1 MTRSATGAILPSLSL
16 HASKVPVEYRG
27 LHQYL
32 KDRYA
37 DTVVL
42 SFAQIEALN
51 ECPLPAPAHFQEWW
65 ATATAP
71 ADGVQS
77 TQSRAWTEAH
87 RTAVPN
93 FSAHNV
99 IFERVSAVAGAKS
112 PA

>member
-1 MTRSATGAILPSLSL
+1 MTRPASGSILPSLTLQS
-16 HASKVPVEYRG
+16 SKVPVEYRG

-32 KDRYA
+32 RDRYA

-51 ECPLPAPAHFQEWW
+51 EGQLPAPAQFQEWW
-65 ATATAP
+65 AMAP
-71 ADGVQS
+71 GGGVQS

-93 FSAHNV
+93 FTARNV
-99 IFERVSAVAGAKS
+99 MFERVSAAVEAKS
-112 PA
+112 SV

>member
-1 MTRSATGAILPSLSL
+1 MARSSTGSILPSLTL
-16 HASKVPVEYRG
+16 QASKVPAEYRG

-51 ECPLPAPAHFQEWW
+51 EGELPALAHFQEWW
-65 ATATAP
+65 ATAP
-71 ADGVQS
+71 VDGVPS
-77 TQSRAWTEAH
+77 TQSRAWTEAQ
-87 RTAVPN
+87 RTAAPN

-99 IFERVSAVAGAKS
+99 MFERVS
-112 PA
+112 

>member
-1 MTRSATGAILPSLSL
+1 MTRPSTGSILPSLTL
-16 HASKVPVEYRG
+16 QPSKVPAEYRG
-27 LHQYL
+27 LHLYL

-51 ECPLPAPAHFQEWW
+51 EGQLPALAQFQEWW
-65 ATATAP
+65 AMAP

-93 FSAHNV
+93 FPAQNV
-99 IFERVSAVAGAKS
+99 MFERVSDVVGTK
-112 PA
+112 PPV

>member
-1 MTRSATGAILPSLSL
+1 MTRSATGAILPSLTL

-51 ECPLPAPAHFQEWW
+51 ECPLPAPARFQGWW
-65 ATATAP
+65 ETAP
-71 ADGVQS
+71 ADGVPS
-77 TQSRAWTEAH
+77 NQSRAWTEAH
-87 RTAVPN
+87 RTAAPN
-93 FSAHNV
+93 FSAQNV
-99 IFERVSAVAGAKS
+99 MFERVSAVAGAKS
-112 PA
+112 PV

>member
-1 MTRSATGAILPSLSL
+1 MTRPATGSILPSLTL
-16 HASKVPVEYRG
+16 HASKVPVELRG

-51 ECPLPAPAHFQEWW
+51 EGQLPAPAHFQEWW
-65 ATATAP
+65 ATAP

-87 RTAVPN
+87 RTAAPN
-93 FSAHNV
+93 FAAQNV
-99 IFERVSAVAGAKS
+99 MFERESTVSGAK
-112 PA
+112 PAV